1 MRVLL
6 LIYTTPLVDAHFGG
20 VVPLCRK
27 IGSHFY
33 AHVVPDCWGCREDDI
48 MIYIEQKQKVEKVQI
63 LSKLLNLHNLKQMN
77 YTRN

>member
-1 MRVLL
+1 MTSPYVRVLL
-6 LIYTTPLVDAHFGG
+6 LIYTTPLADAHFGG

-48 MIYIEQKQKVEKVQI
+48 MIY
-63 LSKLLNLHNLKQMN
+63 N
-77 YTRN
+77 